1 MLIYARIIM
10 IFLLITSL
18 FGVMGSLY
26 SMSQGSMFT
35 GTFGFMWSALFV
47 WIAWTSWSE
56 MKDCVNIKDP
66 KANF

>member
-26 SMSQGSMFT
+26 SMSQGDMFT
-35 GTFGFMWSALFV
+35 GTFGFMWSAFFM
-47 WIAWTSWSE
+47 WIAWTSWDE
-56 MKDCVNIKDP
+56 MKTCVNMRNP
-66 KANF
+66 PANF